1 MIYNLANFVKNPSS
15 GDRIIFIYDPNNV
28 VTMTLD
34 PYSSTYFHKSKYV
47 YILTDGRMNI
57 NNALEFSDS
66 NVASDAVARLNDVKK
81 MFIDGLADNC
91 GMDPNFLTSGQSDAR
106 YVNIVGDTM
115 TGDLTITP
123 LSFVGSDFYER
134 NTNIDSNGKIII
146 GNQFRV
152 EKLDINSS
160 IFVDS
165 FLKTESYA
173 CLWFYSVKD
182 GINLRTGQ
190 ISAIWEDDGGSEIV
204 FSHTTTNSI
213 NNTDG
218 IDFMV
223 DSDGGNTYIRLFANI
238 TNGNWK
244 VRILR
249 LFI

>member
-1 MIYNLANFVKNPSS
+1 MIYNLSNFVKPPNV
-15 GDRIIFIYDPNNV
+15 GDRVIFIYDPNNV
-28 VTMTLD
+28 VTMSLD
-34 PYSSTYFHKSKYV
+34 PYSSTFFHKSKFV
-47 YILTDGRMNI
+47 YILSDGKMNI
-57 NNALEFSDS
+57 NNVLEFHTSQES
-66 NVASDAVARLNDVKK
+66 MDAVAKLNDVKK

-91 GMDPNFLTSGQSDAR
+91 GMDPDFLTSGQSDVR

-123 LSFVGSDFYER
+123 LSFLGGDMYER
-134 NTNIDSNGKIII
+134 NTNVDSNGKIII

-152 EKLDINSS
+152 EKLNVNSS

-165 FLKTESYA
+165 FLKTDSYA

-182 GINLRTGQ
+182 GVNLRTGQ
-190 ISAIWEDDGGSEIV
+190 ISAVWEDGGSEIA

-218 IDFMV
+218 VDFIV
-223 DSDGGNTYIRLFANI
+223 DTDGGNNYIRLFANI
-238 TNGNWK
+238 TNGSWK
-244 VRILR
+244 VRMLR